1 MKTTAYDM
9 IKSLFNPTDDV
20 NFRILDDKKR
30 GMFTGTNLS
39 CKCAEYNSFEEQL
52 KQHNAMDR
60 GIFFVVNS
68 GGDNDASITRINA
81 QFFEMDEG
89 TFEEQQ
95 KKIDAFP
102 LPPSIVAKTRK
113 SLHVYYL
120 MDGNAKVE
128 RFRTIQK
135 QLVKQFGGDP
145 VCINESRVMRL
156 PGFNH
161 CKQDPVEVTCICFHP
176 ELKYSQDQ
184 LADALPALEE
194 QPAEE
199 RSGAEQGLARVL
211 HSCDFLEYCKTNAV
225 TLPEHDWYA
234 MITNLAPF
242 AGGVEMIHTL
252 SAPYPGYTPE
262 ETRKK
267 INHFLKSG
275 TKPITCQTICEKG
288 YQCPK
293 LASGACKARAPAA
306 LSHIPLSADDLTEIL
321 DRLPIT
327 GKAVKD
333 SQTAEK
339 FVREYLYNQDEITA
353 TTMISS
359 EICGHF
365 RMSASAAKPLK
376 SALKSA
382 QKSYQASAHTKAKL
396 ATPLP
401 DWYEPT
407 DRGVRLLPGVLAEEL
422 AKTQHTFFAA
432 GQYYRY
438 QNGVYCEMTE
448 TEAQRIVRGK
458 MLPQETRMTQII
470 DVEKQWRLLIQRD
483 IRELNA
489 NPYIINVRN
498 GLYNVLEDKLSD
510 HTPEYYST
518 VQLNASY
525 DKTADCPRFRQF
537 LAESMDGD
545 AAQVALLQEML
556 GYCLIPI
563 NSAQKCFVIVGAAGA
578 GKSVLLRVLNDI
590 LLGKQNVSNVSWQA
604 LNERFKTAELFG
616 KLANIL
622 ADLPTKNI
630 DDNGIFKALV
640 GEDYLTVEKKNRDPF
655 SFQST
660 AKLIF
665 SCNSI
670 PKNYGD
676 RSEGFYRRLIIVR
689 FKNAVPE
696 DKRDP
701 DLLLKFQQEAD
712 GIFLFALE
720 GLRRLMQNSY
730 RFSVTQTNLDELQ
743 QYREES
749 DSVLAFVKES
759 CELDVA
765 YATGSTEL
773 YNAYTAYCTECGMKP
788 CAQRKFVQQ
797 MRAAFPNV
805 NSGVDKLGR
814 RRVING
820 VKLGAVL
827 S

>member
-1 MKTTAYDM
+1 MKVSADDM
-9 IKSLFNPTDDV
+9 LKCLFNPTDDV
-20 NFRILDDKKR
+20 HFRILDDKKG
-30 GMFTGTNLS
+30 GMFTGTRLA
-39 CKCAEYNSFEEQL
+39 CKCAEYTSFEEQL
-52 KQHNAMDR
+52 RQHNAMNR
-60 GIFFVVNS
+60 GIFYVVNF
-68 GGDNDASITRINA
+68 GGNDDASITRINA

-102 LPPSIVAKTRK
+102 LPPSIVVRTRK

-120 MDGNAKVE
+120 MDSNAKVE
-128 RFRTIQK
+128 RFRPIQK

-161 CKQDPVEVTCICFHP
+161 CKKDPIMVECICFHP
-176 ELKYSQDQ
+176 ERKYSQEQ
-184 LADALPALEE
+184 LADAPPALEE

-199 RSGAEQGLARVL
+199 RRGAEQGLARIL
-211 HSCDFLEYCKTNAV
+211 HSCDFLEHCKTDAA

-275 TKPITCQTICEKG
+275 TKPMTCQTICEKG

-293 LASGACKARAPAA
+293 QASGACKAKAPAA

-321 DRLPIT
+321 DGLPIT

-333 SQTAEK
+333 SQTAEQ

-353 TTMISS
+353 ITMISS
-359 EICGHF
+359 EICSHF
-365 RMSASAAKPLK
+365 RMSALAAKPLK

-382 QKSYQASAHTKAKL
+382 QKSYQASAHTKKAKS

-407 DRGVRLLPGVLAEEL
+407 DRGVRFLPGVLAEHL
-422 AKTQHTFFAA
+422 VKDQHALFAT

-438 QNGVYCEMTE
+438 QNGVYCEMTETE

-458 MLPQETRMTQII
+458 MLPQETRMTQIV

-498 GLYNVLEDKLSD
+498 GLYNVLEDKLAE

-518 VQLNASY
+518 IQLNVSY
-525 DKTADCPRFRQF
+525 DKEADCPRFKQF
-537 LAESMDGD
+537 LAESMGGD

-556 GYCLIPI
+556 GYCLIPV

-590 LLGKQNVSNVSWQA
+590 LLGKENVSNVSWQA

-616 KLANIL
+616 KLANIF
-622 ADLPTKNI
+622 ADLPTRNI

-676 RSEGFYRRLIIVR
+676 RSEGFYRRLIIIR
-689 FKNAVPE
+689 FKS
-696 DKRDP
+696 
-701 DLLLKFQQEAD
+701 
-712 GIFLFALE
+712 LFK
-720 GLRRLMQNSY
+720 N
-730 RFSVTQTNLDELQ
+730 F
-743 QYREES
+743 
-749 DSVLAFVKES
+749 
-759 CELDVA
+759 
-765 YATGSTEL
+765 
-773 YNAYTAYCTECGMKP
+773 
-788 CAQRKFVQQ
+788 
-797 MRAAFPNV
+797 
-805 NSGVDKLGR
+805 
-814 RRVING
+814 
-820 VKLGAVL
+820 
-827 S
+827 

>member
-1 MKTTAYDM
+1 M
-9 IKSLFNPTDDV
+9 V
-20 NFRILDDKKR
+20 
-30 GMFTGTNLS
+30 
-39 CKCAEYNSFEEQL
+39 
-52 KQHNAMDR
+52 
-60 GIFFVVNS
+60 
-68 GGDNDASITRINA
+68 
-81 QFFEMDEG
+81 
-89 TFEEQQ
+89 
-95 KKIDAFP
+95 
-102 LPPSIVAKTRK
+102 
-113 SLHVYYL
+113 
-120 MDGNAKVE
+120 
-128 RFRTIQK
+128 
-135 QLVKQFGGDP
+135 
-145 VCINESRVMRL
+145 
-156 PGFNH
+156 
-161 CKQDPVEVTCICFHP
+161 
-176 ELKYSQDQ
+176 
-184 LADALPALEE
+184 
-194 QPAEE
+194 
-199 RSGAEQGLARVL
+199 
-211 HSCDFLEYCKTNAV
+211 
-225 TLPEHDWYA
+225 
-234 MITNLAPF
+234 
-242 AGGVEMIHTL
+242 
-252 SAPYPGYTPE
+252 
-262 ETRKK
+262 
-267 INHFLKSG
+267 
-275 TKPITCQTICEKG
+275 
-288 YQCPK
+288 
-293 LASGACKARAPAA
+293 
-306 LSHIPLSADDLTEIL
+306 
-321 DRLPIT
+321 
-327 GKAVKD
+327 
-333 SQTAEK
+333 
-339 FVREYLYNQDEITA
+339 
-353 TTMISS
+353 
-359 EICGHF
+359 
-365 RMSASAAKPLK
+365 
-376 SALKSA
+376 
-382 QKSYQASAHTKAKL
+382 
-396 ATPLP
+396 
-401 DWYEPT
+401 
-407 DRGVRLLPGVLAEEL
+407 
-422 AKTQHTFFAA
+422 
-432 GQYYRY
+432 
-438 QNGVYCEMTE
+438 
-448 TEAQRIVRGK
+448 
-458 MLPQETRMTQII
+458 
-470 DVEKQWRLLIQRD
+470 
-483 IRELNA
+483 
-489 NPYIINVRN
+489 
-498 GLYNVLEDKLSD
+498 
-510 HTPEYYST
+510 
-518 VQLNASY
+518 
-525 DKTADCPRFRQF
+525 
-537 LAESMDGD
+537 
-545 AAQVALLQEML
+545 LLQEML

-616 KLANIL
+616 KLANIF